1 MAKISAREAVKQF
14 SVTKPTLVKALKEGK
29 ISGQKNEVG
38 NWVIDTS
45 ELLRVYHPRGSEGV
59 KPTRAK
65 NTVITEDIP
74 RGESVL
80 PSRVKSLPDEVHAE
94 VEALRVKLAEAE
106 ERAKAEKER
115 AEAEKLR
122 ADAAA
127 KEAEFQTR
135 SAALLE
141 RHLDDLRRLLP
152 APSEPQTPS
161 VEPPAPPAKRG
172 RWWPFGH

>member
-14 SVTKPTLVKALKEGK
+14 SVTKPTLLKALKDGK
-29 ISGQKNEVG
+29 ISGQKNEDG

-45 ELLRVYHPRGSEGV
+45 ELLRVYHPRGSEAA
-59 KPTRAK
+59 KPTRVK

-74 RGESVL
+74 RGESAL
-80 PSRVKSLPDEVHAE
+80 PSPVNTLPDEVHAE
-94 VEALRVKLAEAE
+94 VKALRIKLAEAE
-106 ERAKAEKER
+106 ERAKAEK
-115 AEAEKLR
+115 LR
-122 ADAAA
+122 ADAAT

-152 APSEPQTPS
+152 APST
-161 VEPPAPPAKRG
+161 EPPPAQRG
-172 RWWPFGH
+172 RWWPFGHR